1 MSAAI
6 DLKVAKSPR
15 LSDQAR
21 WIARDIFKAARILG
35 DRGSL
40 STGGPGPGPFNA
52 AVRFGAD
59 RFVIGGLDTAFV
71 VGFDGVVHEGEPSW
85 FLQEVVEVYA
95 AIFAAKPEATAA
107 VHTHSPRLTAFAI
120 AHRPLPLHYW
130 AAAKRA
136 GVAEIPLAEWAPRY
150 SAKPVVDAIAAHPK
164 APVVLLKNRGL
175 FGWSDKGVVALAE
188 LLNSLEETAEI
199 TIWSE
204 ILGGA
209 KPLPDGALDAYI
221 AQRRG

>member
-1 MSAAI
+1 MSATPN
-6 DLKVAKSPR
+6 LKVIEKPR
-15 LSDQAR
+15 LSEQAD
-21 WIARDIFKAARILG
+21 WIARDIFKAARILS

-52 AVRFGAD
+52 AVRLGAD
-59 RFVIGGLDTAFV
+59 RFVLGGLDEAFV
-71 VGFDGVVHEGEPSW
+71 VGFDGVVHEGDASF
-85 FLQEVVEVYA
+85 FLKEVVEVYA

-107 VHTHSPRLTAFAI
+107 IHTHSPRLTAFAI
-120 AHRPLPLHYW
+120 AHKPLPLHYW

-150 SAKPVVDAIAAHPK
+150 SAEPVIDAIAAHPK
-164 APVVLLKNRGL
+164 TPVVLLKNRGL
-175 FGWSDKGVVALAE
+175 FGWSDKGVIALAN
-188 LLNSLEETAEI
+188 LINGLEETAEI

-209 KPLPDGALDAYI
+209 KPLPAAALDAYL
-221 AQRRG
+221 AERKG